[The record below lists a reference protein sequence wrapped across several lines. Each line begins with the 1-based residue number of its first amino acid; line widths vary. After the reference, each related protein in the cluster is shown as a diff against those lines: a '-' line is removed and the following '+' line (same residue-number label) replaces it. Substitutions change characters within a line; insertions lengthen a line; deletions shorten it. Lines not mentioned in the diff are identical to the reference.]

1 MFGGINMKQYE
12 VIYGNANWRSH
23 IGVWAKSVKDAR
35 RQVEE
40 NLKNGLSIIKIIELR
55 NSL

>member
-1 MFGGINMKQYE
+1 MKPYE
-12 VIYGNANWRSH
+12 VIYGNANWRSR

-40 NLKNGLSIIKIIELR
+40 NLKNGLSIIKIMEL
-55 NSL
+55 

>member
-1 MFGGINMKQYE
+1 MKQYE
-12 VIYGNANWRSH
+12 VVYGKGSWRSR

-40 NLKNGLSIIKIIELR
+40 NLKNGAIIIKIIEL
-55 NSL
+55 

>member
-12 VIYGNANWRSH
+12 VVYGKANWRSR
-23 IGVWAKSVKDAR
+23 IGVWAKNVNDAR

-40 NLKNGLSIIKIIELR
+40 NLKNGATIIKIIELW